1 MSRVDVMI
9 SQGSSYSVKFL
20 EMTRIYSKNKDLL
33 ICVFEGKDEK
43 YFCNRLDLIVGQDKW
58 AGINT
63 GGKKPVLDLAET
75 IEHHPLYKSA
85 NYACFIDRD
94 FEDWLINKNPER
106 IYITPT
112 YSIENLFVTES
123 CFTRVLSSEFEI
135 TEFNDFRDEYEK
147 CMKAFNSRLEEFIKN
162 ILEFNVW
169 VKAHRIMERD
179 GQGIKKLNVSN
190 VKTKDIVNV
199 DLDKISIVYTPA
211 DFTTIFKDLNDF
223 TFFSNA
229 INEAKSTLKAC
240 DQASSFRGKQ
250 QMDFYRDF
258 LVKLKNDRASQTPNF
273 FSKKGKAQINLSKDN
288 IISELSQYADTPD
301 CLNTF
306 LQGLAA

>member
-9 SQGSSYSVKFL
+9 SQGLSYSVKFL
-20 EMTRIYSKNKDLL
+20 EVTRMHSKNKDLL

-43 YFCNRLDLIVGQDKW
+43 YFCNRLDLIVGQGRW

-63 GGKKPVLDLAET
+63 GGKKPVLDLAEALS
-75 IEHHPLYKSA
+75 HHSIYQNA

-94 FEDWLINKNPER
+94 FEDWFVNKNPER
-106 IYITPT
+106 VYITPT
-112 YSIENLFVTES
+112 YSIENFFVTES

-135 TEFNDFRDEYEK
+135 TEFNDFRDEYKK
-147 CMKAFNSRLEEFIKN
+147 CMDAFNSRLEEFTGN
-162 ILEFNVW
+162 LLEFNIW

-179 GQGIKKLNVSN
+179 SQGIKKLNVSN
-190 VKTKDIVNV
+190 VKTKDIVSV
-199 DLDKISIVYTPA
+199 DLDKISTVYTPT
-211 DFTTIFKDLNDF
+211 DFTTIFKDLNSF
-223 TFFSNA
+223 TFCSNA
-229 INEAKSTLKAC
+229 IKEAEATLKAC
-240 DQASSFRGKQ
+240 NRASSFRGKQ

-258 LVKLKNDRASQTPNF
+258 LIKLKNDRTSQAPNF
-273 FSKKGKAQINLSKDN
+273 FTKNGKAQINLSKDN

-306 LQGLAA
+306 LQGFAA